1 MASAIRSLPRYSTHA
16 VMIVGVLITIFPFVW
31 VAMMGT
37 HTRSEIYSS
46 PPPFYFGDDLLSNYQ
61 KLLELMPFWTILW
74 NSVFVSVMGTAGA
87 VLFCSM
93 CAFGFFAYDFR
104 GKNIIFGIMVASMM
118 VPPVLTL
125 IPFFLTVKFL
135 GILDTHFALWFP
147 GVANAFGIFLIRQ
160 YMVQSISRD
169 LLDAA
174 KVDGASDFRIY
185 WSIVLPLIK
194 PALATLAIVMF
205 IGLWNNFLT
214 PLIVLS
220 TPDKYVLT
228 LALRSVQSIANTP
241 WGAVMLGTFLSM
253 VPLLIAFLFFSK
265 QMMAGLTAGAVKG

>member
-1 MASAIRSLPRYSTHA
+1 MPSLARKLPTISKHAIM
-16 VMIVGVLITIFPFVW
+16 VIGVLLTIFPFVW
-31 VAMMGT
+31 VSMMGT
-37 HTRSEIYSS
+37 HTRSEIFSS
-46 PPPFYFGDDLLSNYQ
+46 PPPFYFGDNLISNYER
-61 KLLELMPFWTILW
+61 LLEIMPFWLVLW
-74 NSVFVSVMGTAGA
+74 NSLYVSILGTIGA
-87 VLFCSM
+87 VFFCSM
-93 CAFGFFAYDFR
+93 CAYGFFAYQFR
-104 GKNIIFGIMVASMM
+104 GKNVIFGMMIASMM

-160 YMVQSISRD
+160 YMTSSITRD

-185 WSIVLPLIK
+185 WSVVLPLIK

-228 LALRSVQSIANTP
+228 LALRSVQSLANSP
-241 WGAVMLGTFLSM
+241 WGAIMLGTFLSM